1 MAINPSMTLV
11 KVLRISDSMTNI
23 SNEKK
28 DINVPHNMI
37 WICIYATFPFSFSF
51 STQLSTLDIGYD
63 FTPRLLVALF
73 FPLLHFI
80 CFLVIYIQL
89 KPTNYSI

>member
-37 WICIYATFPFSFSF
+37 WDLHIRHLSF
-51 STQLSTLDIGYD
+51 
-63 FTPRLLVALF
+63 LF
-73 FPLLHFI
+73 FFLHSASLRLTSAMISRLDCLLLFFFRCFI
-80 CFLVIYIQL
+80 SSVFLSYIY
-89 KPTNYSI
+89 S